1 MELSKEDLEILQN
14 NINKIITFKNFLSK
28 IYSLEHF
35 HGQICAYM
43 NYIKN
48 YGFLI
53 SDSNKFDTKI
63 YIFHNFDNLWKA
75 SCFSNIKNAK
85 KFNLFSFFKVI
96 EVNINYETKSAE
108 ITLETV
114 RKYEIFEAKIGKKEN
129 EKIKYYIEYAPDRN
143 IIRIYDSFFKMY

>member
-1 MELSKEDLEILQN
+1 M
-14 NINKIITFKNFLSK
+14 
-28 IYSLEHF
+28 
-35 HGQICAYM
+35 
-43 NYIKN
+43 
-48 YGFLI
+48 
-53 SDSNKFDTKI
+53 
-63 YIFHNFDNLWKA
+63 WKV
-75 SCFSNIKNAK
+75 SCFNNIKNAK

-114 RKYEIFEAKIGKKEN
+114 GKNEIFEAKIGKKEN